1 MTEYALTEGRSDGGS
16 DGGSDGRAGGG
27 RMASTG
33 LWWRWSL
40 RELRQRLLLVV
51 AIAVMIGLGT
61 GLYAG
66 LTSSSHWRRQSY
78 DASYARLNV
87 HDLRVSVGAGA
98 TVAQGRLAAVVRSL
112 PAAAAVTADAERL
125 VLPTEIDASRP
136 GHTVLS
142 RGELVGID
150 LTARPPV
157 DAVSV
162 ARGRALVPADS
173 GRDVGVLDRTF
184 ANANHL
190 PPTGTVRT
198 SGGGEVR
205 YVGQGQS
212 PEYFILPGEQ
222 PGLVTQSG
230 FGVLYTSLPTA
241 QRLTGQPGAV
251 NDLVLTLRPGTDTAA
266 FAAELSQALAAAL
279 PGTSVT
285 VTDRDDIQTRQI
297 LYDDVNSDQ
306 RLWDVLA
313 VLVLVGAVFAA
324 FNLVGRVVDAQRRE
338 IGIGMA
344 LGVAPRRLALR
355 PLLLGAQ
362 VGVLGV
368 VAGVVVGLV
377 VGAAMGALLRG
388 VWPLPVWHTNFQV
401 GVFARAAAVGLV
413 LPVLAALPPVWRAVR
428 VEPVQAI
435 RASAVAGGTGPL
447 VRLLGRA
454 RLPGGSLTQMPLRNL
469 ARAPRR
475 LLLTAVAI
483 AAVITAL
490 VVFTGELDTFTRTT
504 NRAEADLTTSN
515 PDRLRVM
522 LPRVEPVNSPTVDAV
537 RRSPAVAETDPTL
550 ALPGRI
556 SPAPAGGDAS
566 AAPIDVLTY
575 ILDIGHGLWSPS
587 VASGSPTGGLLIS
600 EKAAHDLGVHPGDTI
615 TLRHPQRVGT
625 GYRTIDTPLRIAGI
639 HDFPVRSVVFLD
651 NADAGAFRLAGT
663 TNVVVVQPAAGY
675 GRAAATRTLAA
686 IPGVASVVSA
696 TASIEEIRALLRS
709 FVGILRIG
717 EVVVLLLA
725 VLIAYNAM
733 SIAVDERRREHAT
746 MLAYGLSTRTVL
758 GLSVAESAAMG
769 LIGTLL
775 GIAAGYWALR
785 YTVEVL
791 LAKTLPDLG
800 VQAILSGR
808 TLAVILL
815 LGVGAVAIAPLAA
828 ARRIRRMDVPSTLRV
843 IE

>member
-1 MTEYALTEGRSDGGS
+1 
-16 DGGSDGRAGGG
+16 
-27 RMASTG
+27 MASPG

-40 RELRQRLLLVV
+40 RELRHRLLLVL

-78 DASYARLNV
+78 DASFARLNV
-87 HDLRVSVGAGA
+87 HDLRVAVGAGA

-162 ARGRALVPADS
+162 ARGRGLVPADA

-184 ANANHL
+184 ARANHL

-212 PEYFILPGEQ
+212 PEYFLLPGEQ

-251 NDLVLTLRPGTDTAA
+251 NDLVLTLRPGTDTGA
-266 FAAELSQALAAAL
+266 FAAELSRALTAAL

-297 LYDDVNSDQ
+297 LYDAVDSDQ

-428 VEPVQAI
+428 VEPVRAI
-435 RASAVAGGTGPL
+435 RATAVAAGSGPG
-447 VRLLGRA
+447 VRLFGRI
-454 RLPGGSLTQMPLRNL
+454 RLPGGSLAQMPLRNL

-504 NRAEADLTTSN
+504 DRAEADLTTSA

-522 LPRVEPVNSPTVDAV
+522 LPRVEPVNSPTVTAV
-537 RRSPAVAETDPTL
+537 RRSPAVAATDPTL

-556 SPAPAGGDAS
+556 SAAARPGAGSGAGGS
-566 AAPIDVLTY
+566 GTAAPIDVLTY

-587 VASGSPTGGLLIS
+587 VVAGSPTGGLLIA

-625 GYRTIDTPLRIAGI
+625 GYRTVDTPLRVAGI
-639 HDFPVRSVVFLD
+639 HGFPVRSVVFLD
-651 NADAGAFRLAGT
+651 NADAGAFRLGGT
-663 TNVVVVQPAAGY
+663 TNVLVVQPVPGY
-675 GRAAATRTLAA
+675 GRDAATRTLAA
-686 IPGVASVVSA
+686 VPGVASVVSA

-758 GLSVAESAAMG
+758 GLTVAESAVMG
-769 LIGTLL
+769 LVGTLL

-791 LAKTLPDLG
+791 LAETVPDLG

-808 TLAVILL
+808 TLAVVLL
-815 LGVGAVAIAPLAA
+815 LGVGAVAVAPLAA
-828 ARRIRRMDVPSTLRV
+828 ARRVRRMDVPSTLRV

>member
-1 MTEYALTEGRSDGGS
+1 MTSS
-16 DGGSDGRAGGG
+16 
-27 RMASTG
+27 G

-51 AIAVMIGLGT
+51 AIAIMIGLGT

-66 LTSSSHWRRQSY
+66 LTSSSQWRRQSY

-87 HDLRVSVGAGA
+87 HDLRVAVGAGA

-112 PAAAAVTADAERL
+112 PSAAAVTGDAERL

-162 ARGRALVPADS
+162 ARGRGLVPADQ

-184 ANANHL
+184 ALANHL
-190 PPTGTVRT
+190 PPSGTVRT
-198 SGGGEVR
+198 SGGGQVR

-230 FGVLYTSLPTA
+230 FGVLYLPLPTA

-251 NDLVLTLRPGTDTAA
+251 NDLVLTLRPGTDTGA
-266 FAAELSQALAAAL
+266 FTAELSRALAAAL

-285 VTDRDDIQTRQI
+285 VTDRDDIQTRRI

-313 VLVLVGAVFAA
+313 VVVLIGAVFAA

-344 LGVAPRRLALR
+344 LGVPPRRLALR
-355 PLLLGAQ
+355 PLLLGVQ

-435 RASAVAGGTGPL
+435 RASAVAGGSGPL
-447 VRLLGRA
+447 AGPLGRL
-454 RLPGGSLTQMPLRNL
+454 RLPGGSLAQMPLRNL

-504 NRAEADLTTSN
+504 DRAERDLTTSA
-515 PDRLRVM
+515 PDRLRVI
-522 LPRVEPVNSPTVDAV
+522 LPRVEPVSSPTVTAV
-537 RRSPAVAETDPTL
+537 RRSPAVTETDSTL

-556 SPAPAGGDAS
+556 FAAGAGAGAGSGRGIGARNGNGGDAT
-566 AAPIDVLTY
+566 AKPIDVLTY

-587 VASGSPTGGLLIS
+587 VVSGSRTGGVLIA

-625 GYRTIDTPLRIAGI
+625 GYRTVDTPLRIAGI
-639 HDFPVRSVVFLD
+639 HAFPVRSVVFLD
-651 NADAGAFRLAGT
+651 NADAGSFRLAGT
-663 TNVVVVQPAAGY
+663 TNVLVVQPAPGY
-675 GRAAATRTLAA
+675 GRDAATRTLAA
-686 IPGVASVVSA
+686 IPGVASVAAA
-696 TASIEEIRALLRS
+696 TASIEEIRALLRT

-725 VLIAYNAM
+725 LLIAYNAM

-758 GLSVAESAAMG
+758 ALTVAESAVMG
-769 LIGTLL
+769 LVGTLL

-791 LAKTLPDLG
+791 LAETLPDLG

-808 TLAVILL
+808 TLAVIVL
-815 LGVGAVAIAPLAA
+815 LGVGAVAVAPLAA
-828 ARRIRRMDVPSTLRV
+828 ARRIRRMDIPSTLRV

>member
-1 MTEYALTEGRSDGGS
+1 
-16 DGGSDGRAGGG
+16 
-27 RMASTG
+27 MASTG

-87 HDLRVSVGAGA
+87 HDLRVAVGAGA

-157 DAVSV
+157 DGVSV

-198 SGGGEVR
+198 SGGGEVH

-251 NDLVLTLRPGTDTAA
+251 NDLVLTLRPGTDTGA
-266 FAAELSQALAAAL
+266 FAAELSRALAAAL

-368 VAGVVVGLV
+368 VAGVLVGLV

-428 VEPVQAI
+428 VEPVRAI

-454 RLPGGSLTQMPLRNL
+454 RLPGGSLAQMPLRNL

-504 NRAEADLTTSN
+504 DRAEADLTTSA

-522 LPRVEPVNSPTVDAV
+522 LPRVEPVNSPTVNAV
-537 RRSPAVAETDPTL
+537 RRSPAVTETDPTL
-550 ALPGRI
+550 ALPSRPLPTVGAGTGTRTG
-556 SPAPAGGDAS
+556 PRTGGDAS

-587 VASGSPTGGLLIS
+587 VVSGSPTGGLLIS

-625 GYRTIDTPLRIAGI
+625 GYRTVDTPQRIAGI
-639 HDFPVRSVVFLD
+639 HAFPVRSVVFLD

-675 GRAAATRTLAA
+675 GRDAATRTLAA

-696 TASIEEIRALLRS
+696 TASIEEIRALLRT

-758 GLSVAESAAMG
+758 GLTVAESAVMG
-769 LIGTLL
+769 LVGTLL

-791 LAKTLPDLG
+791 LAETLPDLG

-808 TLAVILL
+808 TLVVILL
-815 LGVGAVAIAPLAA
+815 LGVGAVAVAPLAA
-828 ARRIRRMDVPSTLRV
+828 ARRVRRMDVPSTLRV

>member
-1 MTEYALTEGRSDGGS
+1 MTSP
-16 DGGSDGRAGGG
+16 
-27 RMASTG
+27 G

-51 AIAVMIGLGT
+51 AIAIMIGLGT

-87 HDLRVSVGAGA
+87 HDLRVAVGAGA

-112 PAAAAVTADAERL
+112 PSAAAVTGDVERL

-162 ARGRALVPADS
+162 ARGRGLVPADQ
-173 GRDVGVLDRTF
+173 GRDVGILDRTF
-184 ANANHL
+184 ALANHL
-190 PPTGTVRT
+190 PPSGTVRT
-198 SGGGEVR
+198 SGGGQVH

-230 FGVLYTSLPTA
+230 FGVLYLSLPTA

-251 NDLVLTLRPGTDTAA
+251 NDLVLTLRPGTDTGA
-266 FAAELSQALAAAL
+266 FAAELSRALSAAL

-285 VTDRDDIQTRQI
+285 VTDRDDIQTRRI

-313 VLVLVGAVFAA
+313 VVVLIGAVFAA

-344 LGVAPRRLALR
+344 LGVPPRRLALR
-355 PLLLGAQ
+355 PLLLGVQ

-388 VWPLPVWHTNFQV
+388 VWPLPAWHTNFQV

-428 VEPVQAI
+428 VEPVRAI
-435 RASAVAGGTGPL
+435 RASAVAGGSEPLAGPL
-447 VRLLGRA
+447 GRL
-454 RLPGGSLTQMPLRNL
+454 RLPGGSLAQMPLRNL

-504 NRAEADLTTSN
+504 DRAERDLTTSA
-515 PDRLRVM
+515 PDRLRVI
-522 LPRVEPVNSPTVDAV
+522 LPRVEPVSSPTVTAV
-537 RRSPAVAETDPTL
+537 RRSPAVTETDPTL
-550 ALPGRI
+550 ALPSRIFAAAGAGSGRGI
-556 SPAPAGGDAS
+556 GNGRGAGAGNGAGNGDGAT
-566 AAPIDVLTY
+566 AEPIDVLTY

-587 VASGSPTGGLLIS
+587 VVSGSRTGGVLIA

-625 GYRTIDTPLRIAGI
+625 GYRTVDTPLRIAGI
-639 HDFPVRSVVFLD
+639 HAFPVRSVVFLD

-663 TNVVVVQPAAGY
+663 TNVLVVQPAPGY
-675 GRAAATRTLAA
+675 GRDAATRTLAA
-686 IPGVASVVSA
+686 IPGVASVASA
-696 TASIEEIRALLRS
+696 TASIEEIRTLLRS

-725 VLIAYNAM
+725 ALIAYNAM

-758 GLSVAESAAMG
+758 GLTVAESAVMG
-769 LIGTLL
+769 LVGTLL

-791 LAKTLPDLG
+791 LAETLPDLG

-808 TLAVILL
+808 TLAVIVL

>member
-1 MTEYALTEGRSDGGS
+1 
-16 DGGSDGRAGGG
+16 
-27 RMASTG
+27 MASTTG

-87 HDLRVSVGAGA
+87 HDLRVAVEAGA

-112 PAAAAVTADAERL
+112 PAAAAVSADAERL

-136 GHTVLS
+136 GHTVLA

-162 ARGRALVPADS
+162 ARGRGLVPADS

-212 PEYFILPGEQ
+212 PEYFLLPGEQ

-251 NDLVLTLRPGTDTAA
+251 NDLVLTLRPGTDTGA
-266 FAAELSQALAAAL
+266 FAAELSRALAAAL

-368 VAGVVVGLV
+368 VAGVLVGLV
-377 VGAAMGALLRG
+377 VGAAMGRLLRG

-428 VEPVQAI
+428 VEPVRAI

-504 NRAEADLTTSN
+504 NRAEADLTTSA

-556 SPAPAGGDAS
+556 SPAHAPPGGGGSAGAGAGPGGDAS

-587 VASGSPTGGLLIS
+587 VVSGSPTGGLLIS
-600 EKAAHDLGVHPGDTI
+600 EKAARDLGVHPGDTI

-651 NADAGAFRLAGT
+651 NNDAGAFRLAGT

-675 GRAAATRTLAA
+675 GRDAATRTLAA

-758 GLSVAESAAMG
+758 GLTVAESAAMG
-769 LIGTLL
+769 LVGTLL

-791 LAKTLPDLG
+791 LARTLPDLG

-808 TLAVILL
+808 TLTVILV
-815 LGVGAVAIAPLAA
+815 LGVGAVAVAPLAA

>member
-1 MTEYALTEGRSDGGS
+1 MKSP
-16 DGGSDGRAGGG
+16 
-27 RMASTG
+27 G

-51 AIAVMIGLGT
+51 AIAIMIGLGT

-66 LTSSSHWRRQSY
+66 LTSSSQWRRQSY

-87 HDLRVSVGAGA
+87 HDVRVAVGAGAGA

-112 PAAAAVTADAERL
+112 PSAAAVTGNVERL

-162 ARGRALVPADS
+162 ARGRGLVPADQ

-184 ANANHL
+184 ALANHL
-190 PPTGTVRT
+190 PPSGTVRT
-198 SGGGEVR
+198 SGGGQVR

-230 FGVLYTSLPTA
+230 FGVLYLSLPTA

-251 NDLVLTLRPGTDTAA
+251 NDLVLTLRPGTDTGA
-266 FAAELSQALAAAL
+266 FTAELSQALSAAL
-279 PGTSVT
+279 PGTNVT
-285 VTDRDDIQTRQI
+285 VSDRDDIQTRRI
-297 LYDDVNSDQ
+297 LYAEVNSDQ

-313 VLVLVGAVFAA
+313 VVVLIGAVFAA

-344 LGVAPRRLALR
+344 LGVPPRRLALR
-355 PLLLGAQ
+355 PLLLGVQ

-368 VAGVVVGLV
+368 VAGVVVGLI

-435 RASAVAGGTGPL
+435 RASAVAGGSGPL
-447 VRLLGRA
+447 GRL
-454 RLPGGSLTQMPLRNL
+454 RLPGGSLAQMPLRNL
-469 ARAPRR
+469 TRAPRR
-475 LLLTAVAI
+475 LLLTAIAI

-504 NRAEADLTTSN
+504 NRAERDLTTSAPN
-515 PDRLRVM
+515 RLRVI
-522 LPRVEPVNSPTVDAV
+522 LPRVEPVSSPTVTAV
-537 RRSPAVAETDPTL
+537 RRSPAVTETDPTL
-550 ALPGRI
+550 ALPSRIFAAAGAGSGRGNG
-556 SPAPAGGDAS
+556 AGSGRGNGNGSDAT
-566 AAPIDVLTY
+566 AEPIDVLTY

-587 VASGSPTGGLLIS
+587 VVSGSRTGGVLIA
-600 EKAAHDLGVHPGDTI
+600 EKAAHDLGVRPGDTI

-625 GYRTIDTPLRIAGI
+625 GYRTVDTPLRIAGI
-639 HDFPVRSVVFLD
+639 HGFPVRSVVFLD
-651 NADAGAFRLAGT
+651 NADAGSFRLAGT
-663 TNVVVVQPAAGY
+663 TNVLVVQPAPGY
-675 GRAAATRTLAA
+675 GRDAATRALAA
-686 IPGVASVVSA
+686 IPGVASVASA
-696 TASIEEIRALLRS
+696 TASIEEIRTLLRS

-725 VLIAYNAM
+725 ALIAYNAM

-758 GLSVAESAAMG
+758 ALTVAESAVMG
-769 LIGTLL
+769 LVGTLL

-791 LAKTLPDLG
+791 LAETLPDLG

-808 TLAVILL
+808 TLAVIVLF
-815 LGVGAVAIAPLAA
+815 GVGAVAVAPLAA